1 MIQAGL
7 VLEGGGMKG
16 VYTAGVLDFFLD
28 KEIEFSSVY
37 GVSAGAC
44 SMCSYLSKQRG
55 RAYDV
60 NVDYLDTRKY
70 CSLESLLTTGD
81 LFNVEMCYHLIP
93 DYLHP
98 YDNEA
103 FERYQGKAYSVA
115 TDIAAGRPEYF
126 RIRNMRKDID
136 KIRASASLPL
146 VSRNVEIDG
155 KYYLDGGISDAIP
168 LRKSILDGNRKNV
181 VVMTKETG
189 FVRKPAGQMALFRAR
204 YWKYPKVAELMA
216 KRHTVYN
223 GQVAFI
229 ERMQREGRVF
239 VIRPKKASGVGRVE
253 KDAEKLRALYEEGY
267 ADAAG
272 CYEALKAYL
281 GIAGE
286 EKEIGRQEEQ
296 VNDRDH

>member
-28 KEIEFSSVY
+28 KKIEFSSVY

-44 SMCSYLSKQRG
+44 CMCSYLSKQRG

-60 NVDYLDTRKY
+60 NVDYLDTRRY

-81 LFNVEMCYHLIP
+81 LFNVDTCYHLIP
-93 DYLHP
+93 DYLYP
-98 YDNEA
+98 YDNET

-115 TDIAAGRPEYF
+115 TDIETGRPKYF
-126 RIRNMRKDID
+126 RIRDMRADID

-146 VSRNVEIDG
+146 VSRNVKIDG

-168 LRKSILDGNRKNV
+168 LQKSMLDGNRKNV

-189 FVRKPAGQMALFRAR
+189 FVRKPVGQLAPFRVR
-204 YWKYPKVAELMA
+204 YWRYPKVTELMA
-216 KRHTVYN
+216 KRHIAYN
-223 GQVAFI
+223 EQVAFI
-229 ERMQREGRVF
+229 GRQQEEGGAF
-239 VIRPKKASGVGRVE
+239 VIRPKKPGNVGRVE

-267 ADAAG
+267 ADAAE

-281 GIAGE
+281 GIE
-286 EKEIGRQEEQ
+286 EKEDERQERQ
-296 VNDRDH
+296 VNG